1 MDTGANEEGQ
11 GMTTDCETPEY
22 RAWAASRA
30 EKLQRTGSAWGWP
43 SATLWRHL
51 TGRAGELAD
60 FDREHEEGGSS
71 DGV

>member
-30 EKLQRTGSAWGWP
+30 EKLAADRVRLGLAVSDAMEALDRAW
-43 SATLWRHL
+43 
-51 TGRAGELAD
+51 GELAD